1 MTKKDTKI
9 NPDFFPEEQQLEEEI
24 INHIDKAELAH
35 IVESLPVPVNNPSVH
50 SDFFS
55 TLDKHQV
62 YDRLEK
68 IFLAIKNEKKETQEL
83 GLLLKKYA
91 TQSGKL
97 SRDEIKI
104 VKDQFVDLLK
114 ITGLSIP
121 LIMPFSPVIIPL
133 MMKLGQKVGVRILP
147 TSFYDKEEPT

>member
-9 NPDFFPEEQQLEEEI
+9 NPELFPEEQQLEEEI
-24 INHIDKAELAH
+24 ITHIDKAELAH

-68 IFLAIKNEKKETQEL
+68 IFMAIKNEKKETQEL

-91 TQSGKL
+91 LQRGSL
-97 SRDEIKI
+97 SRDEMKI

-121 LIMPFSPVIIPL
+121 LIMPDRKSV
-133 MMKLGQKVGVRILP
+133 V
-147 TSFYDKEEPT
+147 